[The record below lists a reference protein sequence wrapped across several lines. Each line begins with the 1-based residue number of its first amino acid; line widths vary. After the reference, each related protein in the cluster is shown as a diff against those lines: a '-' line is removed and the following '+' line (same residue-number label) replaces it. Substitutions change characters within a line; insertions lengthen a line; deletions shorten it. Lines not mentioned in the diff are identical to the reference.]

1 MLNFAILCDIIW
13 ITWERYT
20 KSSIG
25 GRHEG
30 YDLSKQVIKERNYNN
45 IDVIIGD
52 LNDGLAIARHAVD
65 LGTTSKTS

>member
-1 MLNFAILCDIIW
+1 MKDIVI
-13 ITWERYT
+13 IAPF
-20 KSSIG
+20 KNL
-25 GRHEG
+25 